1 MQDQEALDRVSAAR
15 VARLATAGAGGVP
28 HVVPV
33 VFVVQGETLYWAVD
47 GKPKRSRRL
56 KRIDNI
62 EANPNVD
69 VIVDHYEEDWTRVW
83 WVRLSGTARILSEGP
98 ERGAALGAL
107 TQKYPQYR
115 TDPPSGPVVAIDVVR
130 WTSWHASGR

>member
-1 MQDQEALDRVSAAR
+1 MEHGDAFDRVSAAR
-15 VARLATAGAGGVP
+15 VARLATADAGGVP

-33 VFVVQGETLYWAVD
+33 VFVVEGETFYWTVD
-47 GKPKRSRRL
+47 AKPKRSRRL

-83 WVRLSGTARILSEGP
+83 WVRLSGTARILADGP
-98 ERGAALGAL
+98 ERGTALASL
-107 TQKYPQYR
+107 SRKYSQYR
-115 TDPPSGPVVAIDVVR
+115 ADPPSGPVVAIDVLR
-130 WTSWHASGR
+130 WTSWRGSD